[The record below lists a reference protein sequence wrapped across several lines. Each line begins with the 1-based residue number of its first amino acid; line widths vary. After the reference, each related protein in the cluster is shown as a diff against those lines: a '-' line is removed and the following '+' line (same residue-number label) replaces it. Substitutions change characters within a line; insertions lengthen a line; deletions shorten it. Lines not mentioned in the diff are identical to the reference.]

1 MGQLAYHDFEGVTVR
16 EEEGARLVEHLG
28 DKRILMLRNHGPVVM
43 GKTLPDAFI
52 KYWAL
57 QRACEHQMATLQ
69 MGKPITVSP
78 EVIAVHQ
85 RDLYMA
91 SPPGGAGRGA
101 RAGRCPRGWRPRWG
115 ACRRRWLRCTPLAS
129 GEQPAWCGARF

>member
-1 MGQLAYHDFEGVTVR
+1 MDGGRRLAATLGEASWMTSWASR
-16 EEEGARLVEHLG
+16 EPSFSA
-28 DKRILMLRNHGPVVM
+28 
-43 GKTLPDAFI
+43 
-52 KYWAL
+52 AL

-91 SPPGGAGRGA
+91 SPPGGSGRVEFDA
-101 RAGRCPRGWRPRWG
+101 MVRKADQIDKSWRD
-115 ACRRRWLRCTPLAS
+115 
-129 GEQPAWCGARF
+129 

>member
-1 MGQLAYHDFEGVTVR
+1 MAVCSAEGGLQPTNFYACNFIGQIGYHDFEGVTVR
-16 EEEGARLVEHLG
+16 DEEGVRLLRNLG

-57 QRACEHQMATLQ
+57 QRACEIQLATMS
-69 MGKPITVSP
+69 MGKPILVP
-78 EVIAVHQ
+78 EEVIKVHQ

-91 SPPGGAGRGA
+91 QIPGGSGRA
-101 RAGRCPRGWRPRWG
+101 EFDAMVRKVDKIDTSWRD
-115 ACRRRWLRCTPLAS
+115 
-129 GEQPAWCGARF
+129 